1 MSNRI
6 IKAQAIELKDTVVE
20 YPVKFVRS
28 DFGIKNFNEQT
39 RVLHRVE
46 EVEACDPVRV
56 ALESAREEISREK
69 MRLSSALQSA
79 EKMIKELKRLKEEIV
94 RDSEKWIIDLI
105 FAVTEKIIHKET
117 TTNRDVVA
125 AVLKD
130 AVIGMRNQED
140 IKVRMSP
147 LDCQY
152 MREIHPQFFK
162 ELNGVE
168 IMSIEEDDEIMRG
181 GVVIETR
188 SGGIDARLD
197 QQLNNLREELS
208 NK

>member
-1 MSNRI
+1 MSNKI

-28 DFGIKNFNEQT
+28 DFGIKNFEEQART
-39 RVLHRVE
+39 IPRIEKKGKYDSGADV
-46 EVEACDPVRV
+46 
-56 ALESAREEISREK
+56 LESAREEIKREK

-79 EKMIKELKRLKEEIV
+79 EKMIKELDLLKEEIV

-105 FAVTEKIIHKET
+105 FAITEKIIHKET
-117 TTNRDVVA
+117 TTSRDVVA

-130 AVIGMRNQED
+130 AVISVRNQEN
-140 IKVRMSP
+140 IKIRMSP

-152 MREIHPQFFK
+152 MREIHPQFFN
-162 ELNGVE
+162 ELQGAE
-168 IMSIEEDDEIMRG
+168 IMSIDEDDEIMRG